1 MVVLQ
6 RFFVILTSIS
16 KGILRGGWS
25 NLTRFPCFSMFFP
38 QGLEITPPQ
47 LAMHWHNQLLLLG
60 LQYFWVL
67 WPSLEQSGGGGN
79 TTRSLQNNRVCVCVC
94 SRSLSTSGLRVK
106 AVFLL
111 KNTSEHHLG
120 QFLVRNP
127 FCCMPHFVVHYGEGA
142 AKMTQHESK

>member
-1 MVVLQ
+1 MVTLHVDVP
-6 RFFVILTSIS
+6 FKII
-16 KGILRGGWS
+16 G
-25 NLTRFPCFSMFFP
+25 C
-38 QGLEITPPQ
+38 
-47 LAMHWHNQLLLLG
+47 
-60 LQYFWVL
+60 
-67 WPSLEQSGGGGN
+67 
-79 TTRSLQNNRVCVCVC
+79 VCVCVY

-142 AKMTQHESK
+142 AKMTQHDRNMSPSRR